1 MHQTGFYIGKTTQT
15 VSVMIT
21 LILLTILAL
30 TILGKPVDWLLEK
43 LGKVDWKKLASDTWD
58 KIVLYSKRAGRAAT
72 RYALLFY
79 YTMVESELKLLE
91 KVLIVAGIIY
101 IIVPRDFLPKRT
113 LGLFGLID
121 DAAVAAWIYERI
133 KDNITPEI
141 IQRTEDTLNDW
152 FGPEVVTGLIAD
164 LSAD

>member
-1 MHQTGFYIGKTTQT
+1 
-15 VSVMIT
+15 MIT
-21 LILLTILAL
+21 LILLTILAF

-43 LGKVDWKKLASDTWD
+43 LGKIDWKKLTKDTWD
-58 KIVLYSKRAGRAAT
+58 KIVLYSKRAGRSAT

-79 YTMVESELKLLE
+79 YTMVESELELLE

-101 IIVPRDFLPKRT
+101 IIVPIDFLPKRA

-121 DAAVAAWIYERI
+121 DVAVTAWVYDKV

-141 IQRTEDTLNDW
+141 AQKAEDTLNDW
-152 FGPEVVTGLIAD
+152 FGPEIVTGFIAD
-164 LSAD
+164 LGDAKV